1 MRIEDLKSLRRHLA
15 DALSSKGKI
24 MDELKR
30 KFIQDFIQ
38 DDRWHYLTNGL
49 KITIIVTILALIFGT
64 IIGMIIAVIRCA
76 HDQNRSASGFTKAVL
91 ETLNFIARAYITI
104 IRGTPTLV
112 QLLIMFFIIM
122 VSCRSKVTVAVI
134 TFSINSGAYVA
145 EIIRGG
151 IMAIDNGQ
159 MEAGRSLGL
168 GYVKTMQ
175 RIVLPQAFKSVFP
188 ALVNE
193 LITLL
198 KETSICGYIG
208 LNELTRGGD
217 IIRGTTFDALLPLFG
232 VAAVYLILVLG
243 ISAICGKLENKLRE
257 GDMR

>member
-1 MRIEDLKSLRRHLA
+1 MSNFTE
-15 DALSSKGKI
+15 
-24 MDELKR
+24 
-30 KFIQDFIQ
+30 KFVQDFIQ
-38 DDRWHYLTNGL
+38 DDRWRFIVKGL
-49 KITIIVTILALIFGT
+49 GVTLEVTVLALIFGT
-64 IIGMIIAVIRCA
+64 IIGMIIGIIRCA
-76 HDQNRSASGFTKAVL
+76 HDQQTESEKRGIRGAILKI
-91 ETLNFIARAYITI
+91 LNLICKLYITI
-104 IRGTPTLV
+104 IRGTPALV
-112 QLLIMFFIIM
+112 QLLIMYFVIM
-122 VSCRSKVTVAVI
+122 VTAESKVTVAVM

-151 IMAIDNGQ
+151 IMSIDKGQ

-168 GYVKTMQ
+168 SYVQTM
-175 RIVLPQAFKSVFP
+175 IYTIIPQAMKACLP

-232 VAAVYLILVLG
+232 VALIYLVLVLI
-243 ISAICGKLENKLRE
+243 ISYLMSILERRLRKS
-257 GDMR
+257 DRR

>member
-1 MRIEDLKSLRRHLA
+1 MTGFKE
-15 DALSSKGKI
+15 
-24 MDELKR
+24 
-30 KFIQDFIQ
+30 KFIQDFIV
-38 DDRWHYLTNGL
+38 DNRWRFITKGL
-49 KITIIVTILALIFGT
+49 GVTLQVTILSLIFGT
-64 IIGMIIAVIRCA
+64 IIGLIIGIIRCA
-76 HDQNRSASGFTKAVL
+76 HDQQSDNEKRGVKGL
-91 ETLNFIARAYITI
+91 ILKLLNAICKLYVTI

-112 QLLIMFFIIM
+112 QLLIMYFVIM
-122 VSCRSKVTVAVI
+122 VSAKSKVMVAVV

-151 IMAIDNGQ
+151 IMSIDKGQ

-168 GYVKTMQ
+168 NYVQTMTST
-175 RIVLPQAFKSVFP
+175 IIPQAMKACLP

-232 VAAVYLILVLG
+232 VALIYLVLVLI
-243 ISAICGKLENKLRE
+243 ISYFMSMLERRLRKS
-257 GDMR
+257 DNR